1 MVEPTVQTT
10 PRALCHFGFRRKKR
24 HSRKLPRAQQQFQS
38 LSQLNTSPS
47 ESSCSRGFPA
57 ESTDTSRSE
66 DAAWMLHRNQA
77 PTAGSPLE
85 QPASKQSL
93 SPSLS
98 SCCRGRR
105 HPLHPALEL
114 EGSHQPVTHLA
125 TAGSSRGAEYTQPMA
140 GQGGGRQRVQGGRV
154 SAREAVGG
162 RI

>member
-1 MVEPTVQTT
+1 MT
-10 PRALCHFGFRRKKR
+10 PRALCQFGFRRKKR
-24 HSRKLPRAQQQFQS
+24 QGRKLPTAQQQHQS

-66 DAAWMLHRNQA
+66 DAAWMLPRNRA

-93 SPSLS
+93 SLSFS

-114 EGSHQPVTHLA
+114 EGSHKPVGQSNSPGH
-125 TAGSSRGAEYTQPMA
+125 SRLFP
-140 GQGGGRQRVQGGRV
+140 RGRV
-154 SAREAVGG
+154 HTAHGRAGRRQTKSPGQLCVCKGSCGG
-162 RI
+162 MDLT